1 MVSYL
6 GSSVIIGGMGARLL
20 GLKDDLRVS
29 QSEAL
34 TPNIPTSIP
43 VEAMGHWLT

>member
-6 GSSVIIGGMGARLL
+6 GGSVIIGGMGARL
-20 GLKDDLRVS
+20 LKDDLRVS

-34 TPNIPTSIP
+34 TPHIPTSIP
-43 VEAMGHWLT
+43 VGAWHT